1 MTMRIKN
8 GLSPFSPDKTH
19 LHHAFVAL
27 GISHSITAL
36 SMILIDLAI
45 VAIWVLIVCVGA
57 PLQCQLYAVVLSSV
71 LLVWGTYVFLEHE
84 KTSNS
89 RKAQWLR
96 SFSVKTHLGKTDWW
110 KSFTRFLDA
119 PEMDENG
126 SRHLFDRLK
135 RKFMN

>member
-1 MTMRIKN
+1 
-8 GLSPFSPDKTH
+8 
-19 LHHAFVAL
+19 
-27 GISHSITAL
+27 
-36 SMILIDLAI
+36 

-71 LLVWGTYVFLEHE
+71 HLVWGTYVFLEHE
-84 KTSNS
+84 KKSNS

-110 KSFTRFLDA
+110 KAFTRFLDA
-119 PEMDENG
+119 PELDENG
-126 SRHLFDRLK
+126 SRHLFECLK